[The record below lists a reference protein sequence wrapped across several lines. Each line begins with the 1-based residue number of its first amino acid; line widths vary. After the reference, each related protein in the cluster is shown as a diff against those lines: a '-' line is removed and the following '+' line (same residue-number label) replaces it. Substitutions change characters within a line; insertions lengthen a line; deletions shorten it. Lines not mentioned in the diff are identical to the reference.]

1 MYLIK
6 RGEKPRPI
14 CAGCRKIGEAGV
26 AVPAWEAWICGECR
40 AQCEANR
47 KRFVAMWKREKQQA
61 KEAI

>member
-14 CAGCRKIGEAGV
+14 CFGCRKAGPAGEVIPAGEGFICKACREV
-26 AVPAWEAWICGECR
+26 AEAH
-40 AQCEANR
+40 R
-47 KRFVAMWKREKQQA
+47 KRLYAMWKREKQQA

>member
-26 AVPAWEAWICGECR
+26 VVPPWEAYICQACR
-40 AQCEANR
+40 AECEANR
-47 KRFVAMWKREKQQA
+47 KRITAMWKREKLRQKDA
-61 KEAI
+61 M